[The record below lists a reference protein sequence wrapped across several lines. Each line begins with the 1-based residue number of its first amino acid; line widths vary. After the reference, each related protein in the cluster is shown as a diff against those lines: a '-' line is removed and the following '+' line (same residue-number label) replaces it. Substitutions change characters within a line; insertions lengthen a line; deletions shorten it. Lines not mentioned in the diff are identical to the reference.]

1 MTKPPV
7 IEEGTVRVQP
17 DSWNTLRRFTPARIG
32 LGRAGGSIPTSE
44 LLKFQLAH
52 ARARDAVH
60 HSFDIAA
67 FLEELRAKE
76 IDCLA
81 LSSAAGDRQAF
92 IQRPDQRD
100 VVALRII
107 AGLSLEETAAATGKK
122 VGAVTQL
129 QRRGLASLR
138 RILDPQP
145 ITP

>member
-1 MTKPPV
+1 M
-7 IEEGTVRVQP
+7 QQ
-17 DSWNTLRRFTPARIG
+17 ARTGERKAI
-32 LGRAGGSIPTSE
+32 
-44 LLKFQLAH
+44 
-52 ARARDAVH
+52 ARGA
-60 HSFDIAA
+60 
-67 FLEELRAKE
+67 
-76 IDCLA
+76 
-81 LSSAAGDRQAF
+81 
-92 IQRPDQRD
+92 PDQRD